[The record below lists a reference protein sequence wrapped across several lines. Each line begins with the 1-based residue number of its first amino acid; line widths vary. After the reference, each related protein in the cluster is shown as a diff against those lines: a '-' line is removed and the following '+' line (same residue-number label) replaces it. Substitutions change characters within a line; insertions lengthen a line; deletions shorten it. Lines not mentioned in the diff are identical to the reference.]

1 MHLPRPFKALGLAL
15 AVLGAAFVIAACGS
29 SNDSSTS
36 TSSGG
41 ASTGS
46 STASSGDAGVE
57 YAKKQIEAASA
68 LPKFTLDA
76 PAFDMSKIKGKTI
89 FNIPVTSAVP
99 YVISVDKEAKKVVEK
114 YGAKWVEYTNQG
126 TPNEWAAGVNQ
137 AISQKADVIILAQGH
152 PLTLMIPIMKK
163 AKAAGIPIVVTH
175 DFQNGELDSPP
186 PNGPGAQAKALTTAF
201 VTVPFWEA
209 ARLEADWAIAKSN
222 GKANVISF
230 SSPDVPPSTG
240 ITAAMKK
247 EFTDHCPKCKF
258 KSINVPLADWAT
270 KIASETQSAIQQDP
284 GVNWVLPIYDSMS
297 LFAQQGITAAGKSGS
312 VKIASYNGTP
322 AVMKLIQ
329 DGDIMDMDAG
339 ENITWLAWATADQV
353 GRVLTGAPI
362 IEDGNEQT
370 PLRVFSDENI
380 KEAGTP
386 PSPNLGYGTAYVDGY
401 TKLWS
406 GGGSGG

>member
-1 MHLPRPFKALGLAL
+1 LHLPRPFKALGLAL
-15 AVLGAAFVIAACGS
+15 AVLGAAFAIAACGS
-29 SNDSSTS
+29 SNDSSSS

-46 STASSGDAGVE
+46 STASGDAGVE
-57 YAKKQIEAASA
+57 YAKKQIETASA
-68 LPKFTLDA
+68 VPQFKLDA

-99 YVISVDKEAKKVVEK
+99 YVVSVDKEAKKVVEK

-186 PNGPGAQAKALTTAF
+186 PNGPGTQAKSLTTAF

-209 ARLEADWAIAKSN
+209 ARLEADWAILKSN

-370 PLRVFSDENI
+370 PLRIFSDENI

-386 PSPNLGYGTAYVDGY
+386 PSPNLGYGNAYVDGY
-401 TKLWS
+401 TKMWS
-406 GGGSGG
+406 GGGS